1 MKRNNRVI
9 IALVLMLMLLI
20 FNFVTYFIEL
30 FDYQNRVESG
40 NARWKQVEERIVN
53 IENEVDILKRE
64 VEKWKN

>member
-9 IALVLMLMLLI
+9 IALVLVLILLI

-30 FDYQNRVESG
+30 VDYQNRVESG

>member
-1 MKRNNRVI
+1 MKKNNRVI
-9 IALVLMLMLLI
+9 IALVLVLMLLI
-20 FNFVTYFIEL
+20 FNFVTYFWEL
-30 FDYQNRVESG
+30 VDYQNRVESG

>member
-20 FNFVTYFIEL
+20 FNFVTYFWEL
-30 FDYQNRVESG
+30 VDYQNRVESG